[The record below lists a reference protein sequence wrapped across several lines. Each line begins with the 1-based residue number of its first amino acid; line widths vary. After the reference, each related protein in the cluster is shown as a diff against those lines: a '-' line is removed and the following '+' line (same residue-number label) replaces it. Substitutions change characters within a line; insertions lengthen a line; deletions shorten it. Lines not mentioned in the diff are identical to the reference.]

1 MKTIFKFVV
10 LFSLSAF
17 AAFNANAAHGGGVKS
32 YPGEHGSGFITPCPD
47 NNPYCISDEG
57 LN

>member
-10 LFSLSAF
+10 LISLSAF

-32 YPGEHGSGFITPCPD
+32 YPSEPGSGFITPCD
-47 NNPYCISDEG
+47 STPYCTSDEG